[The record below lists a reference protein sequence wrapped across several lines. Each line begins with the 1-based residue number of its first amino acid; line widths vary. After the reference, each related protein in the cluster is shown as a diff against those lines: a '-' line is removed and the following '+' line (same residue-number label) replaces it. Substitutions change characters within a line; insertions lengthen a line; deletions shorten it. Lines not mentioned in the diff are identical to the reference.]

1 MIEMPPAGM
10 TAGEFAVLPD
20 DRGWYELVRG
30 APTTRAVASGLAV
43 AVTARLMLRLCCF
56 VDEHEAGACGAA
68 GGFQLSRGPDT
79 VRVPDVWFVR
89 AARVPADGLPE
100 TFWPGAPDLAAIVL
114 SPSDHFVE
122 VMQAVLDYLEAG
134 TPLVWVL
141 DPHARSAAVFRA
153 EESLTFLDDNA
164 DLHGEDVLPGFSL
177 PVRELFS

>member
-1 MIEMPPAGM
+1 M
-10 TAGEFAVLPD
+10 PD